1 MKKLILLILFIFSCS
16 ASAENINE
24 SEYIFSSECVTDVHI
39 QKSSDVEYW
48 DMFVKINSEEAKKL
62 FLFSKKNLKKGV
74 VLKDGEG
81 NILSNPR
88 IMSTF
93 SSPFYLSADSEKE
106 AKLIK
111 YRLLNTKGKC
121 GEINSNS

>member
-1 MKKLILLILFIFSCS
+1 MKKLIFLTLFIFSCS

-39 QKSSDVEYW
+39 QKSNDVEYW